1 MSTQPPSGVHEIDL
15 LAQRLYEEIERDAL
29 FLQKALAGPAPVGTR
44 KLTPSQWAKR
54 LMKMDTASA
63 QMQMAQL
70 PGNMPAA
77 ASIMDQLGPFGL
89 ALLPYLQP
97 TALLPERAI
106 APQGPGAVAEEMF

>member
-1 MSTQPPSGVHEIDL
+1 MSTQQPSGIHELDL
-15 LAQRLYEEIERDAL
+15 LAQRLYEELERDAL
-29 FLQKALAGPAPVGTR
+29 FLQRALAGPAPVGTR
-44 KLTPSQWAKR
+44 KMTATQWAKR
-54 LMKMDTASA
+54 LMKMDPASA

-106 APQGPGAVAEEMF
+106 APQEAGAAMEEMF

>member
-1 MSTQPPSGVHEIDL
+1 MSTQPPAGVHELDL
-15 LAQRLYEEIERDAL
+15 LAQRLYEELERDAV

-44 KLTPSQWAKR
+44 KLTPSQWAKH
-54 LMKMDTASA
+54 LMKLDPASA
-63 QMQMAQL
+63 RMRLAQL
-70 PGNMPAA
+70 APDVPAA

-106 APQGPGAVAEEMF
+106 APQGPGAPAEEMF